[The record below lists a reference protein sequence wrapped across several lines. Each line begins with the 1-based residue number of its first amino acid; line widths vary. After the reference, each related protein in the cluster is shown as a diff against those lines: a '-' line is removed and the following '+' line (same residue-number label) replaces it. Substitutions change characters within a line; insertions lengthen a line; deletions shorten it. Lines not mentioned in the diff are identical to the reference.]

1 MTETEDVFQLDP
13 TRSSRYRY
21 PNHQIQNRRYS
32 APAAVPHHWRRELL
46 DRWLCRHLR
55 VLGRSISIHSGALC
69 CQTLCGVLTE
79 GPTLHYT
86 AILASAFRRFFHRE
100 GSGSRVDTSRPT
112 LTSSQIRELKA
123 AFSMLDKNKDGRV
136 NETEIK
142 CMLEKLGIVL
152 TDTMVGKLID
162 QASKRG
168 DRLLSE
174 DEFLS
179 WMAHQSV
186 QEDVMADLM
195 AAFRVFDK
203 DRNGYITRDELRT
216 AMEMIGEP
224 MSEEQLDLMIRATD
238 TDNDGKINYEEF
250 VRMLL

>member
-1 MTETEDVFQLDP
+1 MQRRPKTADLLRPKMFPGKRFGDP
-13 TRSSRYRY
+13 ANQRSFGKHKDKSTRYR
-21 PNHQIQNRRYS
+21 HSNRRRSS
-32 APAAVPHHWRRELL
+32 APAAVPHHWRREL
-46 DRWLCRHLR
+46 WLCRHLR
-55 VLGRSISIHSGALC
+55 VLGRSLSTHSGALC
-69 CQTLCGVLTE
+69 CGTLTE
-79 GPTLHYT
+79 GQPLHYT
-86 AILASAFRRFFHRE
+86 TTLAQAFRRFFHRD
-100 GSGSRVDTSRPT
+100 GAGSRMDPSRPT
-112 LTSSQIRELKA
+112 LTANQIRELKA
-123 AFSMLDKNKDGRV
+123 AFSMLDKNKQGS
-136 NETEIK
+136 
-142 CMLEKLGIVL
+142 
-152 TDTMVGKLID
+152 
-162 QASKRG
+162 SKRG

-174 DEFLS
+174 EEFLS

-238 TDNDGKINYEEF
+238 IDNDGKINYEEF

>member
-112 LTSSQIRELKA
+112 LTSSQIR
-123 AFSMLDKNKDGRV
+123 
-136 NETEIK
+136 
-142 CMLEKLGIVL
+142 
-152 TDTMVGKLID
+152 
-162 QASKRG
+162 G